1 MFTVFFLTLEMIG
14 CRTLQLKPGKSSIL
28 SVSFTVDQFVLKEQ
42 EHPQQSCQL
51 TKDHYEE
58 NQVGQKIPL
67 SVSLYTLSHVLERR
81 NKNRDTKII
90 SQIGSINRGIR
101 ATILQTAADIYLG
114 IEPEALVQCE
124 GGKDEEYPYC
134 SPVHGKL
141 MQQL

>member
-1 MFTVFFLTLEMIG
+1 MFTVFFLILEMIG

-51 TKDHYEE
+51 SKYHYEE
-58 NQVGQKIPL
+58 DQVGQKISL

-81 NKNRDTKII
+81 NKNRDTKVI

-101 ATILQTAADIYLG
+101 ATIL
-114 IEPEALVQCE
+114 
-124 GGKDEEYPYC
+124 
-134 SPVHGKL
+134 
-141 MQQL
+141 

>member
-1 MFTVFFLTLEMIG
+1 MIG
-14 CRTLQLKPGKSSIL
+14 CRTLQLKARQIINL

-58 NQVGQKIPL
+58 NQVGQKISL

-81 NKNRDTKII
+81 NKNWDSKII

-101 ATILQTAADIYLG
+101 ATILQTSADIYLG
-114 IEPEALVQCE
+114 IEPEGLVQCE